1 MTRSS
6 RLILAGLVLAA
17 AGAAASPRAARAQ
30 GEAEDAD
37 DAEELLEPIYVAE
50 LRLPGRLVIGFDFGI
65 GFIDATCGGCYPV
78 GGLSVDGFAGVQVS
92 RRVALLA
99 DLWTINHLLATD
111 EEEGRNGIAIHSLD
125 TAAVRVWLVPRL
137 WLQGGAGL
145 GWFNVT
151 ADRDGFL
158 FGPAAMVAVG
168 GEPGHKRCNGI
179 DLSLRIGGTRVRD
192 ESDDSGES
200 RHMLLYSATAVVGY
214 HWN

>member
-1 MTRSS
+1 MTRSR
-6 RLILAGLVLAA
+6 RLLLAGLALAA
-17 AGAAASPRAARAQ
+17 AAAAPRAARAQ
-30 GEAEDAD
+30 G
-37 DAEELLEPIYVAE
+37 DAEEAEEVLEPIYVAE

-65 GFIDATCGGCYPV
+65 GFIDATCGGCYPI

-125 TAAVRVWLVPRL
+125 TAAARVWLAPRL

-168 GEPGHKRCNGI
+168 GEPGHKRCSGI

-192 ESDDSGES
+192 EKDDSGER